1 MATLPSLNLNY
12 QGTEVLYA
20 EAAIQ
25 FRQDGH
31 RCEGRTVES
40 KHRDRTER
48 QETWVGILPPSATS
62 HKT

>member
-20 EAAIQ
+20 EGAIQ

-31 RCEGRTVES
+31 RCEGRMVEG
-40 KHRDRTER
+40 KHRDRTGR
-48 QETWVGILPPSATS
+48 Q
-62 HKT
+62 KT